1 MRHKVQSTTVTLQA
15 DFSCTGLV
23 WIFRQGPARVH
34 RILPPALLTESH
46 EETFFSLTR
55 VSRVPGVRLEPLW
68 GGQHE
73 LPGAAS
79 GKDVPIGGRLA

>member
-1 MRHKVQSTTVTLQA
+1 MCHKVQSATVTLQA

-46 EETFFSLTR
+46 EETFFSL
-55 VSRVPGVRLEPLW
+55 SRFFCPQGTLGTSLGR
-68 GGQHE
+68 
-73 LPGAAS
+73 AA
-79 GKDVPIGGRLA
+79 

>member
-1 MRHKVQSTTVTLQA
+1 MCHKVQSATVTLQA

-23 WIFRQGPARVH
+23 WTFRQGPARVH

-46 EETFFSLTR
+46 EETFFSQTR
-55 VSRVPGVRLEPLW
+55 ASRVPGVRLEPPW

-73 LPGAAS
+73 GRRAAS